1 MKTNHKEY
9 TIKSTSGKSKASFS
23 STKLIRL
30 ILNDVEIISEENDID
45 YLLSGSY
52 LCFPWVGRITSDDKI
67 KELTN
72 EEKIDYPFREQNN
85 FPLHG
90 LYAQVERKLT
100 KESSTSNSMTFTE
113 ASHKSEDWPI
123 FFEEYKI
130 TDNFLEVKT
139 FFKNPNENKSLYFAY
154 GYHPYIGINR
164 KNINNLILNS
174 NVQYHCELNS
184 KVVPELNENKK
195 LKMTNMQANSEFN
208 LLRRKIDSICLDDL
222 FFYDESFSKENPFVE
237 LTDQEDKIS
246 VIVESDRNN
255 SIPLNY
261 FQLYTPER
269 RNCVAI
275 EPLSSPSNAFNI
287 DFPNYLVE
295 LKPKE
300 KKEGTFKIILKNL

>member
-1 MKTNHKEY
+1 MNTNHKVY
-9 TIKSTSGKSKASFS
+9 TIKSTSGKSKATFS
-23 STKLIRL
+23 STKLKRL
-30 ILNDVEIISEENDID
+30 ILNEIEIISEENDID

-90 LYAQVERKLT
+90 LYARVERKLT
-100 KESSTSNSMTFTE
+100 KESLTSNSITFTAE
-113 ASHKSEDWPI
+113 NQKSEDWPI
-123 FFEEYKI
+123 FLEEYII
-130 TDNFLEVKT
+130 TDNSLEVKT
-139 FFKNPNENKSLYFAY
+139 FFNNPNENKSQYFAY

-174 NVQYHCELNS
+174 NVQYHCKLNS
-184 KVVPELNENKK
+184 KIVPEINEDKK
-195 LKMTNMQANSEFN
+195 LKMTNMQENAEFN
-208 LLRRKIDSICLDDL
+208 LLRRKFDTMCLDDL
-222 FFYDESFSKENPFVE
+222 FYYDESSSKENPYVE

-255 SIPLNY
+255 SIPMNY

-300 KKEGTFKIILKNL
+300 SKEGKFKIILKNL